1 VPQTSTDA
9 GVAAPGVPLARP
21 AGSGYAGA
29 SVTGYGDAPT
39 RPPGAGAGRDA
50 AAPPEVAAVETV
62 TGANSAREAC
72 GKRRFI
78 ALAVC
83 MDERCEEPRFRQ
95 TPECVS
101 VLARKAFRE
110 NR

>member
-1 VPQTSTDA
+1 
-9 GVAAPGVPLARP
+9 
-21 AGSGYAGA
+21 
-29 SVTGYGDAPT
+29 
-39 RPPGAGAGRDA
+39 
-50 AAPPEVAAVETV
+50 V